1 MNPERMQKG
10 INKAKKLMWIFDKE
24 SWEKQLELRKRTR
37 VPCSCYMCGNP
48 RKHSKGKDKLTIQE
62 RRELESVAYGL

>member
-24 SWEKQLELRKRTR
+24 SWEKQLELRKRT
-37 VPCSCYMCGNP
+37 
-48 RKHSKGKDKLTIQE
+48 
-62 RRELESVAYGL
+62 